1 MENATKALEMAA
13 SVLIGVLILA
23 ALLFGYSQIAEL
35 KEIEQKNEKAK
46 QLSDY
51 NINFES
57 YAKDKVYG
65 SELLS
70 LANEIINYNERKATE
85 ESGYQ
90 KIELEVT
97 MKEGIMLGQYFGAD
111 NKTYSEEELNESY
124 RQLSSAIKNANEK
137 SYGDKNIA
145 YWSNVAGSSRT
156 LSASS
161 IIQLKKSLYNIN
173 EDGLTLTDS
182 ELSGFIEKIEKY
194 NKLINEQKDFARKTF
209 KYVDIIEYNQGT
221 GRVVKLTFSDK

>member
-23 ALLFGYSQIAEL
+23 ALLFGYSQIAEQ
-35 KEIEQKNEKAK
+35 KKIEQKNEKAK

-70 LANEIINYNERKATE
+70 LANEIINYNTRKATE

-97 MKEGIMLGQYFGAD
+97 MKEGIMQGKFFEAD
-111 NKTYSEEELNESY
+111 NKTYSAEELSQGY
-124 RQLSSAIKNANEK
+124 KDLSSAIKNANEK

-161 IIQLKKSLYNIN
+161 IEQLKKSLYNIGKS
-173 EDGLTLTDS
+173 DLTDS
-182 ELSGFIEKIEKY
+182 QLSSFIDKIEKY
-194 NKLINEQKDFARKTF
+194 NKLINEQKEFARKTF
-209 KYVDIIEYNQGT
+209 KYIDIIEYNQGT

>member
-23 ALLFGYSQIAEL
+23 ALLFGYSQIAEQ
-35 KEIEQKNEKAK
+35 KKIEQKNEKAK

-70 LANEIINYNERKATE
+70 LANEIINYNTRKATE

-97 MKEGIMLGQYFGAD
+97 MKEGIMQGQFFGSD
-111 NKTYSEEELNESY
+111 NKTYSAEELSKGY
-124 RQLSSAIKNANEK
+124 KDLSSAIKNANEK

-161 IIQLKKSLYNIN
+161 IEQLKKSLYNIGKS
-173 EDGLTLTDS
+173 DLTDS
-182 ELSGFIEKIEKY
+182 QLSSFIDKIEKY
-194 NKLINEQKDFARKTF
+194 NKLINEQKEFARKSF
-209 KYVDIIEYNQGT
+209 KYIDIIEYNQGT

>member
-23 ALLFGYSQIAEL
+23 ALLFGYSQIAEQ
-35 KEIEQKNEKAK
+35 KKIEQKNEKAK

-70 LANEIINYNERKATE
+70 LANEIINYNTRKATE

-97 MKEGIMLGQYFGAD
+97 MKEGIMQGQFFGSD
-111 NKTYSEEELNESY
+111 NKTYSAEELSQGY
-124 RQLSSAIKNANEK
+124 KDLSSAIKNANEK

-161 IIQLKKSLYNIN
+161 IEQLKKSLYNIGKS
-173 EDGLTLTDS
+173 DLTDS
-182 ELSGFIEKIEKY
+182 QLSSFIDKIEKY
-194 NKLINEQKDFARKTF
+194 NKLINEQKEFARKTF
-209 KYVDIIEYNQGT
+209 KYIDIIEYNQGT

>member
-23 ALLFGYSQIAEL
+23 ALLFGYSQIAEQ
-35 KEIEQKNEKAK
+35 KKIEQKNEKAK

-70 LANEIINYNERKATE
+70 LANEIINYNTRKATE

-97 MKEGIMLGQYFGAD
+97 MKEGIMQGQFFGSD
-111 NKTYSEEELNESY
+111 NKTYSAEELSKGY
-124 RQLSSAIKNANEK
+124 KDLSSAIKNANEK

-161 IIQLKKSLYNIN
+161 IEQLKKSLYNIGKS
-173 EDGLTLTDS
+173 DLTDS
-182 ELSGFIEKIEKY
+182 QLSSFIDKIEKY
-194 NKLINEQKDFARKTF
+194 NKLINEQKEFARKTF
-209 KYVDIIEYNQGT
+209 KYIDIIEYNQGT

>member
-23 ALLFGYSQIAEL
+23 ALLFGYSQIAEQ
-35 KEIEQKNEKAK
+35 KKIEQKNEKAK

-70 LANEIINYNERKATE
+70 LANEIINYNTRKATE

-97 MKEGIMLGQYFGAD
+97 MKEGIMQGQFFESD
-111 NKTYSEEELNESY
+111 NKTYSAEELSKGY
-124 RQLSSAIKNANEK
+124 KDLSSAIKNANEK

-161 IIQLKKSLYNIN
+161 IEQLKKSLYNIGKS
-173 EDGLTLTDS
+173 DLTDS
-182 ELSGFIEKIEKY
+182 QLSSFIDKIEKY
-194 NKLINEQKDFARKTF
+194 NKLINEQKEFARKTF
-209 KYVDIIEYNQGT
+209 KYIDIIEYNQGT